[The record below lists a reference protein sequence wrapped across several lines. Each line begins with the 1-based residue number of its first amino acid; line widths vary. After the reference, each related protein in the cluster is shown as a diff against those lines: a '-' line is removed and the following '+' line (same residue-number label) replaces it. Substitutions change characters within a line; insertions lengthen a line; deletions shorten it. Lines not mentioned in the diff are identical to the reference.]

1 MHVCMCTVGP
11 INFTGKKLDNS
22 NGTVTYI
29 VTFEGYA
36 KGKLED
42 KVKVSWK
49 AEGFTISGD
58 ESNGWSSLHR
68 NETSHT
74 FTASYTPKSSNKII
88 DRCVVTIDGNEKEY
102 KFGT

>member
-1 MHVCMCTVGP
+1 MYVCICTVGP

-29 VTFEGYA
+29 VTFEGYV

-49 AEGFTISGD
+49 AEGLTVSGNK
-58 ESNGWSSLHR
+58 ENGFSSLLI

-74 FTASYTPKSSNKII
+74 FTALYTLKSSNKII
-88 DRCVVTIDGNEKEY
+88 DRCVVTIDGNEREY